1 MPTVLCGL
9 PCFDA
14 PALSTAGAAA
24 QEFFSSLNSALE
36 GAVCAVEVYRLE
48 RLEPEAQLAAEDTVV
63 CYVPGW
69 GFDFSSLEDLHNEL
83 EELRGENDTLLMQN
97 SRTNEVLVSLNYA
110 VEAAEAA
117 EAGQRL
123 AEKSRDSYREVV
135 QLKQQLARSERKQQE
150 TKATV
155 IALRSEFM
163 QLVGMLTDTGA
174 PANPCGMEVPNV
186 LKTSAAWTCQSPH
199 ATCRSQCVGPRA
211 RRARPAVVAS
221 AVARTQGLP
230 PGLAAHINEVY
241 TRRELRRVNACS
253 SLMAH
258 SDISGVGGT
267 CASRAFSRRFALESS
282 SWYP

>member
-186 LKTSAAWTCQSPH
+186 LKENVRSGQHDIIDKFSDVGSVDMSKPSRHVSQPVRRPAGSPC
-199 ATCRSQCVGPRA
+199 ATRGGCIGGGTNPRPA
-211 RRARPAVVAS
+211 ARPRGTHQRGIHSAGAS
-221 AVARTQGLP
+221 ARQ
-230 PGLAAHINEVY
+230 
-241 TRRELRRVNACS
+241 RVQQ
-253 SLMAH
+253 
-258 SDISGVGGT
+258 SDG
-267 CASRAFSRRFALESS
+267 A
-282 SWYP
+282 